1 MTTRC
6 CICRLYFPYAEE
18 LWYSQGLCYEEYG
31 NVQKVAST
39 LYWYFVF
46 LLWGVEMCVFLIL
59 NVVMVTGPLGCCFLH
74 PTNAAVL
81 IVWQSGCTWMRCE
94 AGIGGDQPDHP
105 AQQPNLE
112 QEFLGTGFSPRRKDG
127 TRLPSSKCL
136 LGYTSEISTH
146 FPSISAFDISG

>member
-1 MTTRC
+1 MLYLPPLFS
-6 CICRLYFPYAEE
+6 ICWRAVIFPRTL
-18 LWYSQGLCYEEYG
+18 LWGIWKCPESGFHPL
-31 NVQKVAST
+31 
-39 LYWYFVF
+39 LIFPF

-94 AGIGGDQPDHP
+94 AGIGGDQPDRP
-105 AQQPNLE
+105 AQQPDLE
-112 QEFLGTGFSPRRKDG
+112 QGFLGTGFSPRRKDG
-127 TRLPSSKCL
+127 NRLHSSKSL